1 MQRVEIK
8 LIDRTVRKAQQ
19 NKMADWWGES
29 NNVLIPSLRENA
41 KNKKKTKQVKQI
53 ALSRPFKMDKEVQNN
68 MKFSRS
74 NTQQLVR

>member
-1 MQRVEIK
+1 
-8 LIDRTVRKAQQ
+8 
-19 NKMADWWGES
+19 MADRWEVS

-41 KNKKKTKQVKQI
+41 KNKKNPTKRKQI
-53 ALSRPFKMDKEVQNN
+53 ALILPFKMDKEVQNN

>member
-1 MQRVEIK
+1 
-8 LIDRTVRKAQQ
+8 
-19 NKMADWWGES
+19 MADWWGES

-41 KNKKKTKQVKQI
+41 KNKKKKTKQVKQI
-53 ALSRPFKMDKEVQNN
+53 VLSLPFKMDKEVQND

>member
-1 MQRVEIK
+1 
-8 LIDRTVRKAQQ
+8 
-19 NKMADWWGES
+19 MADRWGES

-41 KNKKKTKQVKQI
+41 KNKKKGKQI
-53 ALSRPFKMDKEVQNN
+53 TLSLPFKMDKEVQNN

>member
-1 MQRVEIK
+1 
-8 LIDRTVRKAQQ
+8 
-19 NKMADWWGES
+19 MADRWGVS

-41 KNKKKTKQVKQI
+41 KNQKKPKERKQI
-53 ALSRPFKMDKEVQNN
+53 TLSLPFKMDKEVQNN

>member
-1 MQRVEIK
+1 
-8 LIDRTVRKAQQ
+8 
-19 NKMADWWGES
+19 MADWWGES

-53 ALSRPFKMDKEVQNN
+53 ALSLPFKMDKEVQNN

>member
-1 MQRVEIK
+1 
-8 LIDRTVRKAQQ
+8 
-19 NKMADWWGES
+19 MADWWGES